1 MIDSN
6 VYSEVYEILSYMD
19 KETVMKVPMGIL
31 ENIKNR
37 RNKDYISKI
46 DPDNIFDPQN
56 VDEKTLEILACID
69 VNFWMEESKKEELK
83 KKYQNKIKLEEL
95 AKKQKYGNYDL
106 FANNDV
112 KLKDNIEEKNELV
125 VKKKF
130 SWFQKILNLF
140 KK

>member
-19 KETVMKVPMGIL
+19 KETVMKIPMGIL

-83 KKYQNKIKLEEL
+83 KKYQNKIKMEEL

>member
-19 KETVMKVPMGIL
+19 KETVMKIPMGIL

-112 KLKDNIEEKNELV
+112 KLKDNIEEKNKLV